1 MLKSNIK
8 CPYFNSGIENFGLI
22 MKGASL
28 ENIEKIHDKFDHCF
42 LINNFDLEIEKY
54 GKYLEN
60 KKIVHFV
67 NKLFTAHMFKKNYER
82 FNIKNIQMST
92 NFFLSIKLFRV
103 WYRYKKM
110 GLKVDFMNKEFNNKN
125 SYFNKFFDGRFRE
138 RFPNAGILALCYTL
152 DVIKPKN
159 LWICGLDFYSQ
170 DYIFRRSHQ
179 TPLNLQQ
186 KKMQDSKLPEKTM
199 EIMSLYKNIN
209 INLYSYYKNLNAPS
223 NVNLLK

>member
-1 MLKSNIK
+1 ML
-8 CPYFNSGIENFGLI
+8 
-22 MKGASL
+22 
-28 ENIEKIHDKFDHCF
+28 
-42 LINNFDLEIEKY
+42 
-54 GKYLEN
+54 
-60 KKIVHFV
+60 
-67 NKLFTAHMFKKNYER
+67 KKNYER

-138 RFPNAGILALCYTL
+138 KFPNAGLLALCYTL

-159 LWICGLDFYSQ
+159 LWICGLDFYSK

-209 INLYSYYKNLNAPS
+209 INLYSYYNNLNAPS

>member
-1 MLKSNIK
+1 MLNSNIK

-28 ENIEKIHDKFDHCF
+28 ENIEKIHNKFDQCF

-82 FNIKNIQMST
+82 FDIKNIQMST
-92 NFFLSIKLFRV
+92 NFFLSIKLLRV
-103 WYRYKKM
+103 WFRYKKM
-110 GLKVDFMNKEFNNKN
+110 GLKVHFMNKEFDNKN
-125 SYFNKFFDGRFRE
+125 SYFNKFFEGKFRDK
-138 RFPNAGILALCYTL
+138 FPNAGVLALCYTL
-152 DVIKPKN
+152 DVIRPQN
-159 LWICGLDFYSQ
+159 LWICGLDFYNE

-179 TPLNLQQ
+179 TPLHLQQ
-186 KKMQDSKLPEKTM
+186 KKMQDSNLPQKTM
-199 EIMSLYKNIN
+199 EIMSVYKHTN
-209 INLYSYYKNLNAPS
+209 INLYSNYKNLNAPP
-223 NVNLLK
+223 NVKLLK

>member
-1 MLKSNIK
+1 MPL
-8 CPYFNSGIENFGLI
+8 FQFGIENFGLI

-54 GKYLEN
+54 GKYLE
-60 KKIVHFV
+60 KK
-67 NKLFTAHMFKKNYER
+67 KLFILLINFLLHICLRKIMKDLILKHSDEH
-82 FNIKNIQMST
+82 K
-92 NFFLSIKLFRV
+92 FFLSIKLFRV

-159 LWICGLDFYSQ
+159 LWICGLDFYSK

-186 KKMQDSKLPEKTM
+186 KKMQDSKLPEKTI

-209 INLYSYYKNLNAPS
+209 INLYSYYNNLNAPS

>member
-103 WYRYKKM
+103 WYR
-110 GLKVDFMNKEFNNKN
+110 
-125 SYFNKFFDGRFRE
+125 
-138 RFPNAGILALCYTL
+138 
-152 DVIKPKN
+152 
-159 LWICGLDFYSQ
+159 
-170 DYIFRRSHQ
+170 
-179 TPLNLQQ
+179 
-186 KKMQDSKLPEKTM
+186 
-199 EIMSLYKNIN
+199 
-209 INLYSYYKNLNAPS
+209 
-223 NVNLLK
+223 

>member
-67 NKLFTAHMFKKNYER
+67 NKLFTAHMFKENYER

-110 GLKVDFMNKEFNNKN
+110 GLEVNFMNKEFQ
-125 SYFNKFFDGRFRE
+125 R
-138 RFPNAGILALCYTL
+138 
-152 DVIKPKN
+152 
-159 LWICGLDFYSQ
+159 
-170 DYIFRRSHQ
+170 
-179 TPLNLQQ
+179 
-186 KKMQDSKLPEKTM
+186 
-199 EIMSLYKNIN
+199 IN
-209 INLYSYYKNLNAPS
+209 IMHQ
-223 NVNLLK
+223 